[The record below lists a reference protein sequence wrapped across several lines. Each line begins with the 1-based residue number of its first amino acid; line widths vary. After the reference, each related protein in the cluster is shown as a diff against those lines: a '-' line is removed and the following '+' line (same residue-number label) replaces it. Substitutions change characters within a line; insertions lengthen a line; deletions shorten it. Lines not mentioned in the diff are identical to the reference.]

1 MVVIRMKRAGAKKR
15 PFYRVV
21 VADSRSPRDGR
32 YIEQLGYYD
41 PLTDPATFKVDTD
54 KFASWIRRGA
64 TPSESV
70 GVMMAKHA
78 PEALRPAPLITPE
91 AAAAVTA
98 PTKEERKTKKQ
109 EAKKAK
115 EEFTKR
121 EERARMEEQLSAKEE
136 EIRKEL
142 SAYLSETQEE
152 EGSETSVLPEGAEG
166 ETIEA
171 EDAGGEESNET
182 EE

>member
-21 VADSRSPRDGR
+21 VADSRSRRDGR

-41 PLTDPATFKVDTD
+41 PLTDPATFKVDAE
-54 KFASWIRRGA
+54 KFAAWIRKGA

-78 PEALRPAPLITPE
+78 PEALRPGPLTAQAPAMAEMPGME
-91 AAAAVTA
+91 PPAAEPKPAKKAAKKKGAAKKKA
-98 PTKEERKTKKQ
+98 PKKAATKG

-115 EEFTKR
+115 ARAKKKSGVAPKR
-121 EERARMEEQLSAKEE
+121 AVKKP
-136 EIRKEL
+136 RKKK
-142 SAYLSETQEE
+142 A
-152 EGSETSVLPEGAEG
+152 
-166 ETIEA
+166 
-171 EDAGGEESNET
+171 
-182 EE
+182 

>member
-54 KFASWIRRGA
+54 KFAGWIRRGA

-78 PEALRPAPLITPE
+78 PEALRPAPLIAPE
-91 AAAAVTA
+91 TAAAVTA
-98 PTKEERKTKKQ
+98 PTKEERKAKKQ
-109 EAKKAK
+109 EVKKAK
-115 EEFTKR
+115 
-121 EERARMEEQLSAKEE
+121 AAAK
-136 EIRKEL
+136 K
-142 SAYLSETQEE
+142 
-152 EGSETSVLPEGAEG
+152 GAKKG
-166 ETIEA
+166 AAKKKAPKAATHK
-171 EDAGGEESNET
+171 GGEKKAKARAKKKSGVAPKRAVKKAKKKKS
-182 EE
+182 

>member
-54 KFASWIRRGA
+54 KFAIWIRRGA

-78 PEALRPAPLITPE
+78 PEALRPAPLIAPE
-91 AAAAVTA
+91 VAAAVTA
-98 PTKEERKTKKQ
+98 PETKEERKAKKQ
-109 EAKKAK
+109 AAKTAKAAAKKKKAAPKKGAAKKVPKAAKGTDKKAK
-115 EEFTKR
+115 ARAKKKAGVAPKR
-121 EERARMEEQLSAKEE
+121 KMKKAK
-136 EIRKEL
+136 KK
-142 SAYLSETQEE
+142 
-152 EGSETSVLPEGAEG
+152 G
-166 ETIEA
+166 
-171 EDAGGEESNET
+171 
-182 EE
+182 